1 MSNVR
6 VLCVAEKPTIAR
18 QVSGVLSGGSFRTR
32 NGKSK
37 YNKNFEFTYNFGQ
50 WGYAQVVMTSVSGH
64 LLLIDF
70 PSNYGWDKV
79 TPGRLFEAPITEV
92 VPNDKKDIYN
102 NIKQEA
108 RFATILMIWTDC
120 DREGEYI
127 GWEIVKAAQEGNPRI
142 QIETSVFRSQFSH
155 LERNHV
161 IHAANNPIS
170 LNMKA
175 VDAVACRQ
183 EIDLRVGLS
192 FTRLLSRSLGSSR
205 VIEPK
210 TLISYGTCQFPT
222 LGFIVD
228 RYKRVKSF
236 VPEQFWY
243 IKVTLKKN
251 DQMADFHWTRGNI
264 FDRLFPT
271 LVYSDLLARFPQG
284 GKVQMSHPRPTSKW
298 KPLPLT
304 TVILQKDCSV
314 YFKMSAKA
322 TLDAAEKLYQSG
334 WLLYPR
340 TETDVFPDAMDLHSL
355 IQNQTQSPIWGS
367 YALELLNDGKFDRP
381 RAGKNNDQAHPPIHP
396 VVFVSTDVLRDSNQ
410 RNVYEYV
417 VRRFLASC
425 SRDAKGEQTKATFEW
440 GHEKFV
446 AEGVMVK
453 ELNYLEVYKYQK
465 WESSKQLPQFE
476 NGELIKPFKHGIFE
490 GKTSPPQY
498 MTEAELILLMDANGI
513 GTDATIAEH
522 ITKIIDRQYVSK
534 TKVGRG
540 GPEVLVPSWLGMGLI
555 DGFDSME
562 FDDISLSK
570 PFLRKDLEV
579 NLSMIVSGSK
589 TKQDV
594 LTEFVTLYKRA
605 YATTNS
611 KLPLLNDSC
620 RRCRDLTTTQAS
632 TTTPAM

>member
-1 MSNVR
+1 M
-6 VLCVAEKPTIAR
+6 AEKPTIAR

-37 YNKNFEFTYNFGQ
+37 YNKNFEFTYNFPQ
-50 WGYAQVVMTSVSGH
+50 WGNCQVVMTSVSGH
-64 LLLIDF
+64 LLQIDF

-79 TPGRLFEAPITEV
+79 TPGKLFEAPIKEV
-92 VPNDKKDIYN
+92 VPADKKDIYE

-127 GWEIVKAAQEGNPRI
+127 GWEIVKAAQEGNSRI
-142 QIETSVFRSQFSH
+142 QVGNTVYRSQFSH

-161 IHAANNPIS
+161 LHAANNPIR

-205 VIEPK
+205 IIEPK
-210 TLISYGTCQFPT
+210 TLVSYGTCQFPT

-243 IKVTLKKN
+243 LRVTLKKD
-251 DQMADFHWTRGNI
+251 DQMADFNWTRGNI
-264 FDRLFPT
+264 FDRLYPT
-271 LVYSDLLARFPQG
+271 LVYSDLLNRYPQG
-284 GKVQMSHPRPTSKW
+284 GKILMSQPRPTSKW

-304 TVILQKDCSV
+304 TVTLQKDCSI

-340 TETDVFPDAMDLHSL
+340 TETDVFPDAMDLSTL
-355 IQNQTQSPIWGS
+355 IQNQTHSQVWGH
-367 YALELLNDGKFDRP
+367 YAQELLNGKFDRP
-381 RAGKNNDQAHPPIHP
+381 RGGKNNDQAHPPIHP
-396 VVFVSTDVLRDSNQ
+396 VVFVSPELLRDASQ

-425 SRDAKGEQTKATFEW
+425 SHDAKGEQTKATFEW

-446 AEGVMVK
+446 AEGVIVK
-453 ELNYLEVYKYQK
+453 ELNFLEIYKYQK
-465 WESSKQLPQFE
+465 WESSKSLPRFE
-476 NGELIKPFKHGIFE
+476 NGELIKPFKHGMFE

-522 ITKIIDRQYVSK
+522 ITKIIDRQYVLK
-534 TKVGRG
+534 TKASRT

-555 DGFDSME
+555 DGFDNME

-570 PFLRKDLEV
+570 PFLRKDLEL
-579 NLSMIVSGSK
+579 NLSQIVSGLKSK
-589 TKQDV
+589 QAV
-594 LTEFVTLYKRA
+594 LAEFVSLYKRA

-611 KLPLLNDSC
+611 KLTLLNDSC
-620 RRCRDLTTTQAS
+620 RRCRELTSSQPNSSTAAAS
-632 TTTPAM
+632 